1 MPSQRIY
8 LLYGANMSAERIAF
22 VVSYRSNGLIRV
34 VTLHATVMTSGVS
47 GVSGVFRGLSYCV
60 LRQQLGLLVESGHLS
75 LEEGR
80 TVNALFRTS

>member
-47 GVSGVFRGLSYCV
+47 GVFRGLSYCV

>member
-1 MPSQRIY
+1 
-8 LLYGANMSAERIAF
+8 LYGANMSAERIAF

-47 GVSGVFRGLSYCV
+47 GVSGVFGVFRGLSYCV

-75 LEEGR
+75 LEEER

>member
-1 MPSQRIY
+1 MHCIFS
-8 LLYGANMSAERIAF
+8 
-22 VVSYRSNGLIRV
+22 SYPVIRV
-34 VTLHATVMTSGVS
+34 FTVHATVMTS

>member
-1 MPSQRIY
+1 
-8 LLYGANMSAERIAF
+8 MSAERIAF

-34 VTLHATVMTSGVS
+34 VATVMTS